1 MASTKTPTSFG
12 ALLMSYRAHG
22 GWTRREI
29 ADAAGISLQFL
40 IYLETSER
48 HPSPDTIE
56 RLITAMDPLLAAP
69 RYCVDLALPSAGTG
83 LRDDRL
89 EASAAMRGA
98 LMLLRW

>member
-56 RLITAMDPLLAAP
+56 RLITAMDLPP
-69 RYCVDLALPSAGTG
+69 RRA
-83 LRDDRL
+83 
-89 EASAAMRGA
+89 A
-98 LMLLRW
+98 LMRRLGTTRR